1 MKCVHYFFYKQKIFG
16 NFWSTVN
23 KNETA
28 LIFSIWIHFFKEKKL
43 KLAKFVNFNE
53 ILCFFFFFF
62 QIGSASGM
70 FMKVFQVSEPKNEFS
85 FSTMFI
91 VFELHTFFF
100 LLTVIQTFEPNHC
113 DLRFLRWYF
122 MKVVPFHMKFFEKI
136 IRPDDWTDV
145 NIIELKI
152 NIKFCAQIIRVNQL
166 KDVIHKENR
175 KITVR
180 KCKCPMQ
187 LRQEKK
193 WELRLIIRSW
203 VENEA
208 RLLDQSFSF

>member
-1 MKCVHYFFYKQKIFG
+1 MKCVHYIFYKQKIFG

-100 LLTVIQTFEPNHC
+100 PFDCNSNIWTKSLWFTVF
-113 DLRFLRWYF
+113 
-122 MKVVPFHMKFFEKI
+122 KVIFHES
-136 IRPDDWTDV
+136 
-145 NIIELKI
+145 
-152 NIKFCAQIIRVNQL
+152 CA
-166 KDVIHKENR
+166 
-175 KITVR
+175 
-180 KCKCPMQ
+180 
-187 LRQEKK
+187 
-193 WELRLIIRSW
+193 
-203 VENEA
+203 
-208 RLLDQSFSF
+208 FSHEIFWKNN